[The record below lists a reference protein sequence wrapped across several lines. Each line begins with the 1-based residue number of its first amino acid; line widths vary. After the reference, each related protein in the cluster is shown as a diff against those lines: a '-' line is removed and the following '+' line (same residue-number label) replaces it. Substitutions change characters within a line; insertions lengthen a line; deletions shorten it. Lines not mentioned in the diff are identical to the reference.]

1 MISQLLVGRF
11 SFCLI
16 FCKPQMKL
24 FNRPL
29 ILFCPNPDR
38 LAAILKYVE
47 FYLKFI
53 AKSISAPSRP
63 MFIPYHFPHETIL
76 VAVY

>member
-1 MISQLLVGRF
+1 MISQLLGGRF

-24 FNRPL
+24 FNQPL
-29 ILFCPNPDR
+29 ILFCPNLDR

-47 FYLKFI
+47 FYFKFI
-53 AKSISAPSRP
+53 AKSASQLLVDRFS
-63 MFIPYHFPHETIL
+63 FPIIFLTKL
-76 VAVY
+76 S

>member
-1 MISQLLVGRF
+1 MISQLLVVRF

-16 FCKPQMKL
+16 FCKPQLKL

-29 ILFCPNPDR
+29 ILFCPNLDR

-47 FYLKFI
+47 FYLKIF
-53 AKSISAPSRP
+53 AKSVSQLLVDRFS
-63 MFIPYHFPHETIL
+63 FPIIFLTKL
-76 VAVY
+76 S